1 MLVEGIRRE
10 TARNLLVEC
19 NRVSNELK
27 TLPQRISSGRA
38 RLDRCELVF
47 TVIVREARL
56 ANFEPIGM
64 QPDEREKNFA
74 RNSFERAK

>member
-1 MLVEGIRRE
+1 M
-10 TARNLLVEC
+10 EC

-38 RLDRCELVF
+38 RLDRGEFLVF

-56 ANFEPIGM
+56 ANFEPVGM